1 MNERGVSH
9 DDLMRLLDDEV
20 TGDEEAKIRGAL
32 ASSTELRRELA
43 LYEALR
49 NDVRGLSLDVERPSS
64 VWDAVNRRVT
74 RPIGWILVILGSV
87 VWTGF
92 GAWVFATSAA
102 DPVEKLAVAALA
114 VGFLILL
121 GVTIFERMVELKTDP
136 YRDIQR

>member
-20 TGDEEAKIRGAL
+20 TGDEEARIRGAL

-49 NDVRGLSLDVERPSS
+49 NDVRGLSVDVERPES

-87 VWTGF
+87 VWMGF